1 MSVPLIR
8 SSAIL
13 VVALTLGAVTPPGA
27 SAFAAESVTVHV
39 GTNDTVRRVVLEE
52 PPMPD
57 QEPGAVGAA
66 TLAVVVYEGKREI
79 GRFPIEGN
87 QGDLAVDRGTHQ
99 RPIVLAITRSCG
111 GSCSSLHVTAV
122 EVPQSGKPK
131 EIFRQQFFGG
141 NVTVRSN
148 EFRVSEPVYS
158 EGEPNCC
165 PSRERIWT
173 FKRRGAGYNMVRSF
187 VREKAH

>member
-1 MSVPLIR
+1 MSIPVMR
-8 SSAIL
+8 GSAVL
-13 VVALTLGAVTPPGA
+13 VVALTLGTVTPLGA

-39 GTNDTVRRVVLEE
+39 GTNDMVRRVVLEE
-52 PPMPD
+52 TPMPD
-57 QEPGAVGAA
+57 QEPGAVGAV
-66 TLAVVVYEGKREI
+66 TLAVVVYQGKREI
-79 GRFPIEGN
+79 GRFPTEGN
-87 QGDLAVDRGTHQ
+87 QGDLAIDRGAHR

-111 GSCSSLHVTAV
+111 GSCSSLYVTAV
-122 EVPQSGKPK
+122 EVPPSGKPK
-131 EIFRQQFFGG
+131 EMFRQQFFSG

>member
-1 MSVPLIR
+1 MSIPLTR
-8 SSAIL
+8 GSAIL
-13 VVALTLGAVTPPGA
+13 VVAMTLGTVPPLGA
-27 SAFAAESVTVHV
+27 SAFASESVTVHV

-52 PPMPD
+52 TPMPD
-57 QEPGAVGAA
+57 QEPAAVGAV
-66 TLAVVVYEGKREI
+66 TLAVVVYQGKREI

-87 QGDLAVDRGTHQ
+87 QGDLAIDRGVHR

-111 GSCSSLHVTAV
+111 GSCSSLYVTAV
-122 EVPQSGKPK
+122 EVPQRGKPK

-148 EFRVSEPVYS
+148 QFRVSEPVYS

-165 PSRERIWT
+165 PSHERVST
-173 FKRRGAGYNMVRSF
+173 FKRRGAGYNMVQTL
-187 VREKAH
+187 VREKAN